1 MKNANPRS
9 IRLPAGIALLG
20 LSLSCAAQPAA
31 QNVSQPYPAKPI
43 LLVMPLQAG
52 SAVDGMIRLVAQK
65 MSDHLGRPLV
75 VENQPGAGCLIGA
88 QRGKRGAPDGHTLGG
103 LDGRR
108 PTTRPNIR

>member
-1 MKNANPRS
+1 MKNAHPRS

-52 SAVDGMIRLVAQK
+52 SAVDVMIRLVAQK
-65 MSDHLGRPLV
+65 MSDNPGRPIV
-75 VENQPGAGCLIGA
+75 IDNQPGTAGPLGA
-88 QRGKRGAPDGHTLGG
+88 ERGKPAAPGGYPLGAL
-103 LDGRR
+103 
-108 PTTRPNIR
+108 N